1 MPWTKAFAAALAD
14 RYRLERDLGEGGMAS
29 VYLARDVRHDRNVA
43 IKVLRPELAEA
54 IGADRFLAEI
64 RTTAGLNHPH
74 ILPLFDSGAADG
86 SLFYVMPVV
95 EGESLR
101 QRLDRD
107 GALSVGDA
115 VRIASEVAS
124 ALDHAHRRGVIHRDV
139 KPENIL
145 LQDGKAL
152 VADFGIALAPGDGAT
167 RLTQTGVT
175 MGTPQ
180 YMSPEQ
186 MLGDRAL
193 DARTDIYAVGVLLYE
208 SLTGTTPFRGLT
220 THAIAAKVLTER
232 PPPPSRHR
240 RDVPQHIDAVV
251 MTAIERDPQRRFD
264 SAAALQ
270 TALATPDRIN
280 VPDRRLRVV
289 LGVSAAVALL
299 AGGYAVARRPTS
311 TTASSKHSI
320 AALPFR
326 FENFGGDS
334 SRIAA
339 LADNIPQQILDG
351 LGGLPDVI
359 VRVMPHDPR
368 FRNVTNP
375 NTVAPELD
383 ADIIVMGDVAL
394 AGDSIRI
401 TIRPYDVRSKRV
413 LTSIPFVSSERNVL
427 ALEET
432 ISRSVAARLQIAQQA
447 PMLAGD
453 SRRARAVNQAAFNE
467 LIRAQWYVESRQC
480 PALDSAIARYT
491 AATRIDSTYAEA
503 WAGLAQAHNLR
514 GAFYCEAPTTAF
526 APARRAVEVALRLDS
541 SSAAAH
547 TARGFLTL
555 FGDWNPTL
563 SAEEFRRSVQLD
575 SMRSETWL
583 YRSWYYAAVNQ
594 LDSAR
599 WSMRRAKELD
609 PTSSIIRTRVGSV
622 LWMSDS
628 LFAARDEIEEVLR
641 HEPRFVPAIVQ
652 IAPLY
657 AVLKQ
662 CDRVREILRTE
673 PALVERG
680 WGDLGFSEARCGG
693 ASLARKMIA
702 RMETGR
708 ARGEFEAAFET
719 AKVYAGLGDTVKV
732 YASLNNALT
741 EHDWQLIH
749 LAWDPDFA
757 AYRASPT
764 FQSILRRVG
773 MPAPGT

>member
-1 MPWTKAFAAALAD
+1 
-14 RYRLERDLGEGGMAS
+14 
-29 VYLARDVRHDRNVA
+29 
-43 IKVLRPELAEA
+43 
-54 IGADRFLAEI
+54 
-64 RTTAGLNHPH
+64 
-74 ILPLFDSGAADG
+74 
-86 SLFYVMPVV
+86 
-95 EGESLR
+95 
-101 QRLDRD
+101 
-107 GALSVGDA
+107 
-115 VRIASEVAS
+115 
-124 ALDHAHRRGVIHRDV
+124 
-139 KPENIL
+139 
-145 LQDGKAL
+145 
-152 VADFGIALAPGDGAT
+152 
-167 RLTQTGVT
+167 
-175 MGTPQ
+175 
-180 YMSPEQ
+180 
-186 MLGDRAL
+186 
-193 DARTDIYAVGVLLYE
+193 
-208 SLTGTTPFRGLT
+208 
-220 THAIAAKVLTER
+220 
-232 PPPPSRHR
+232 
-240 RDVPQHIDAVV
+240 
-251 MTAIERDPQRRFD
+251 
-264 SAAALQ
+264 
-270 TALATPDRIN
+270 
-280 VPDRRLRVV
+280 
-289 LGVSAAVALL
+289 LL
-299 AGGYAVARRPTS
+299 AGGYAVARRLPS

-432 ISRSVAARLQIAQQA
+432 ISRSVAARLQLAPQA
-447 PMLAGD
+447 PMLAGV
-453 SRRARAVNQAAFNE
+453 SRRARPDSAAYNE
-467 LIRAQWYVESRQC
+467 LVRARWYVESRQC

-491 AATRIDSTYAEA
+491 AATRIDSTSAEA

-526 APARRAVEVALRLDS
+526 APARRAVEIALRLDS
-541 SSAAAH
+541 TSAAAH

-563 SAEEFRRSVQLD
+563 AAEEFRRSVQLD
-575 SMRSETWL
+575 STRSETWL
-583 YRSWYYAAVNQ
+583 YRSWYYVAANH

-599 WSMRRAKELD
+599 WSMRRAKDLD

-628 LFAARDEIEEVLR
+628 LLAARDEIEEVLS

-680 WGDLGFSEARCGG
+680 WGDLGFAEARCGE
-693 ASLARKMIA
+693 ATLARQMIA
-702 RMETGR
+702 RMETAR

-719 AKVYAGLGDTVKV
+719 AKVYAGLGDTAKV
-732 YASLNNALT
+732 FASLHNALT

-773 MPAPGT
+773 MLAPGT